1 MCVGVGVGGG
11 GGGGEGGREGERQ
24 REGRGRGRGGGVT
37 ETSAVTPLS
46 SCLCGVLLIE
56 SESYL
61 QPQLHAFNL

>member
-1 MCVGVGVGGG
+1 
-11 GGGGEGGREGERQ
+11 
-24 REGRGRGRGGGVT
+24 
-37 ETSAVTPLS
+37 LS